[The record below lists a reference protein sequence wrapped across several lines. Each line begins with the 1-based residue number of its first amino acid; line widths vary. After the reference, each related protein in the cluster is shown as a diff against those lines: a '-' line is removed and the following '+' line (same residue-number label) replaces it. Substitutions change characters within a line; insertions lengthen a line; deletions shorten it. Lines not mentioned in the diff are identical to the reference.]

1 MSMYLNLI
9 LAGIFT
15 GGLYALLAIGQTLIF
30 GVLRFINVAHGDMLT
45 VGAFAAIAAGM
56 VLSGH
61 AVATV
66 PIAFAAAA
74 IIGIGVASVA
84 ILRLSKNGEIDP
96 DRGIVFSLGLSMVIG
111 SVILT
116 AFGPL
121 YRAVP
126 GSHPLP
132 TFQILD
138 VTVEGQ
144 RLLVLV
150 GSVLLTVLLFLFLRF
165 TLTGKAIRA
174 TAENAPAA
182 QANGINITRMQII
195 SFALGSGLAGAAGAL
210 VGPITYAYPAM
221 GFSYTI
227 YAFIVVVIGGL
238 GSLWGALAAA
248 YLLGIA
254 ESLSVV
260 LLPSGFNAA
269 VGPLMMVAVMLFRPQ
284 GLFGRGQRI
293 V

>member
-1 MSMYLNLI
+1 MSMFLNLI

-56 VLSGH
+56 ALSGQ
-61 AVATV
+61 AVVTV
-66 PIAFAAAA
+66 PFALLAAA

-126 GSHPLP
+126 AAHPLP
-132 TFQILD
+132 TFQVLD

-150 GSVLLTVLLFLFLRF
+150 GSVVLTVLLFLFLRF

-182 QANGINITRMQII
+182 QANGINITKMQII

-210 VGPITYAYPAM
+210 VGPITYAFPAM